1 MNSNNNHIKL
11 STTQI
16 ITIGFFSAIIIGAVL
31 LALPVSA
38 VDGKAT
44 DFIDALFT
52 SATSVCVT
60 GLVVVDTYAHWS
72 YFGQFVIM
80 LLIQCGGMGIVTFT
94 TAIMV
99 VIGRKVTLKDRLLL
113 QDAFNLNTLAGLVK
127 FLKRILKG
135 TFIVEGIG
143 AVCYMFTFVPEYGLR
158 GIWISVFTAV
168 SAFCNAGIDLIGSTS
183 LMPYALNPWVNI
195 VTMLLIILGG
205 VGFIVWWDVIGVL
218 KKVKKGEEELK
229 NFFRKISLHSH
240 IVIVFTCVLIFGG
253 ALLILLME
261 FNNPDT
267 IGNMNFGQK
276 VMASLFQ
283 SVTTRTAGFL
293 TVSQKGLRDTTAFLC
308 IILMFIGGSP
318 VGTAGGIKTTTIA
331 LLIITAGSVVK
342 GVDEV
347 SVYRKRIPAKTIRKA
362 FAVVMI
368 SMIVLIIMTALLSI
382 INGGEFIDV
391 AFETASAI
399 GTAGLSRN
407 YTGTLNVAGK
417 LLVTLCMFLGR
428 VGPISM
434 VIAFNFKNSKK
445 NMIIYPEEDI
455 TVG

>member
-1 MNSNNNHIKL
+1 MNPNNRHIKL

-16 ITIGFFSAIIIGAVL
+16 IAIGFFTAIMLGAVL
-31 LALPVSA
+31 LMLPVSA
-38 VDGKAT
+38 ADGKAT
-44 DFIDALFT
+44 CFIDALFT

-60 GLVVVDTYAHWS
+60 GLVVVDTYSHWS
-72 YFGQFVIM
+72 GFGQFVIM

-94 TAIMV
+94 TAVMV
-99 VIGRKVTLKDRLLL
+99 IIGKKVTLKDRLLL

-143 AVCYMFTFVPEYGLR
+143 AICYMFTFVPEYGLR

-168 SAFCNAGIDLIGSTS
+168 SAFCNAGIDLIGNVS
-183 LMPYALNPWVNI
+183 LVPYALNPWVNI
-195 VTMLLIILGG
+195 VTMILIVLGG
-205 VGFIVWWDVIGVL
+205 IGFIVWWDVIGVI
-218 KKVKKGEEELK
+218 KKIKSGEEELK
-229 NFFRKISLHSH
+229 NFFRRLSLHSH
-240 IVIVFTCVLIFGG
+240 IAIVATFIIITAGG
-253 ALLILLME
+253 LLILLME
-261 FNNPDT
+261 YNNPET
-267 IGNMNFGQK
+267 IGNMNFAQK
-276 VMASLFQ
+276 AMASFFQ
-283 SVTTRTAGFL
+283 SVTTRTAGFM
-293 TVSQKGLRDTTAFLC
+293 TISQKGLRDTTAFLC

-331 LLIITAGSVVK
+331 LLIIVAGSVVK

-347 SVYRKRIPAKTIRKA
+347 SVYRKRIPPKTIKKA

-368 SMIVLIIMTALLSI
+368 SMVVVIIMTCLLSV

-407 YTGTLNVAGK
+407 YTSSLNVAGK
-417 LLVTLCMFLGR
+417 LLITLCMFLGR